1 MATETSLTYGSASYL
16 TAPAGTQDSF
26 SPECFSDEQRLMVE
40 TAHAFITGEVLP
52 RVEEIDA
59 QEPGLMRA
67 LVEKAGALG
76 LLSADV
82 PEEYGG
88 LGAGL
93 TVGVILADYLSGE
106 ASFGVAWGAHNTIGT
121 LPIIFYGTPEQKA
134 RWLPGMATGAIV
146 GAYALTEPGAG
157 SDAMGIKTR
166 ATRDGDSYVINGQKQ
181 WTSNAGIADVM
192 VAFAKVDETRHT
204 AFIVP
209 FDTPGIALGAEEK
222 KMGIKGSSTRAVYF
236 DNVRVPAANVLGEVG
251 KGHKIAF
258 NILNIGRLK
267 LGASCAGGSREVLAL
282 CARYVTER
290 KAFGKT
296 LQHFGLIQKKLAL
309 MAIDTYATE
318 SVTYRTAGLIEEAIS
333 RQPSA
338 ASHQQGAQG
347 RALGTDGSLDALEEY
362 AMECSI
368 AKVLGSEALG
378 RVVDEGV
385 QTFGG
390 YGFMHEYPVEK
401 AYRDARIT
409 RIFEGTNEIN
419 RLLLAGTLFK
429 RAMDGRVGV
438 MEAFA
443 DIDAA
448 ITAGQAPRVDVP
460 ADLRD
465 AAEALE
471 RAKSGAIDVVMK
483 AAMRH
488 MLHMEEE
495 QEFLAATADMMIDVF
510 AMDSALTR
518 AAAARRAGH
527 PRADLHALVAR
538 LAVWRFL
545 PGVQHAITE
554 VLENGIA
561 DAAERDDELRRV
573 RAYLGAYHLASTP
586 ALRELAGAVVTHAGY
601 PFSVVSRQ

>member
-1 MATETSLTYGSASYL
+1 MATETSLTYSSASYL
-16 TAPAGTQDSF
+16 TAPVGTQDSF
-26 SPECFSDEQRLMVE
+26 SPERFSDEQRMMAE

-52 RVEEIDA
+52 LVERIEA
-59 QEPGLMRA
+59 HEPGLMRA

-93 TVGVILADYLSGE
+93 IVGVILADYLSGE

-134 RWLPGMATGAIV
+134 HWLPGMATGAIV

-166 ATRDGDSYVINGQKQ
+166 AMRDGDSYLINGQKQ
-181 WTSNAGIADVM
+181 WISNAGIADVM

-267 LGASCAGGSREVLAL
+267 LGASCAGGSREALAL

-309 MAIDTYATE
+309 MAIDTYAAE
-318 SVTYRTAGLIEEAIS
+318 SVTYRTAGLIEEALHATG
-333 RQPSA
+333 PGSA
-338 ASHQQGAQG
+338 SGGA
-347 RALGTDGSLDALEEY
+347 APINTLHALEEY

-368 AKVLGSEALG
+368 AKVLGSEALA

-385 QTFGG
+385 QIFGG

-438 MEAFA
+438 MDAFA

-460 ADLRD
+460 AELRD

-471 RAKSGAIDVVMK
+471 RAKSGAIYVVMK

-488 MLHMEEE
+488 MMHMEEE
-495 QEFLAATADMMIDVF
+495 QEFLAATADMMIDLF

-518 AAAARRAGH
+518 AAAAWRAGH

-545 PGVQHAITE
+545 PGVHHAITE

-573 RAYLGAYHLASTP
+573 RAYLGDYHLASTP
-586 ALRELAGAVVTHAGY
+586 AQHELAGAVVAHAGY

>member
-1 MATETSLTYGSASYL
+1 MATETSLTYSSASYL
-16 TAPAGTQDSF
+16 TTPAGTQDIF
-26 SPECFSDEQRLMVE
+26 SPERFSDEQRMMAE

-52 RVEEIDA
+52 RVEEIEA
-59 QEPGLMRA
+59 HKPGLMRA

-121 LPIIFYGTPEQKA
+121 LPIVFYGTPEQKA

-181 WTSNAGIADVM
+181 WISNSGIADVM

-267 LGASCAGGSREVLAL
+267 LGASCAGGSREALAL

-296 LQHFGLIQKKLAL
+296 LQHFGLIQKKLAQ
-309 MAIDTYATE
+309 MAIDTYAAE
-318 SVTYRTAGLIEEAIS
+318 SVNYRTAGLIEEAL
-333 RQPSA
+333 RATGPGSA
-338 ASHQQGAQG
+338 SGGA
-347 RALGTDGSLDALEEY
+347 APTNTLHALEEY
-362 AMECSI
+362 AVECSI
-368 AKVLGSEALG
+368 AKVLGSEALA

-385 QTFGG
+385 QIFGG
-390 YGFMHEYPVEK
+390 YGFMHEYPIEK

-438 MEAFA
+438 MDAFA

-471 RAKSGAIDVVMK
+471 RAKSGAIYTVMK
-483 AAMRH
+483 AAMQH
-488 MLHMEEE
+488 MMHMEEE
-495 QEFLAATADMMIDVF
+495 QEFLAATADMMIDLF

-518 AAAARRAGH
+518 AAAAQRAGH

-545 PGVQHAITE
+545 PGVHYAITE

-573 RAYLGAYHLASTP
+573 RAYLGDYHLASTP
-586 ALRELAGAVVTHAGY
+586 ALRELARAVVAHAGY
-601 PFSVVSRQ
+601 PFAVLGARG

>member
-1 MATETSLTYGSASYL
+1 MATETSLTYSSASYL
-16 TAPAGTQDSF
+16 TTPAGTQDSF
-26 SPECFSDEQRLMVE
+26 SPERFSDEQRMMAE

-52 RVEEIDA
+52 RTEEIEA
-59 QEPGLMRA
+59 HKPGLMRA

-134 RWLPGMATGAIV
+134 RWLPGLATGAIV

-181 WTSNAGIADVM
+181 WISNAGIADVM

-209 FDTPGIALGAEEK
+209 FATPGIALGAEEK

-236 DNVRVPAANVLGEVG
+236 DNVRVPAAHVLGEVG

-258 NILNIGRLK
+258 TILNIGRLK
-267 LGASCAGGSREVLAL
+267 LGASCAGGSREVLGL

-296 LQHFGLIQKKLAL
+296 LHHFGLIQKKLAQ
-309 MAIDTYATE
+309 MAIDTYAAE
-318 SVTYRTAGLIEEAIS
+318 SVNYRTAGLIEEAL
-333 RQPSA
+333 RATGPGSA
-338 ASHQQGAQG
+338 SGGA
-347 RALGTDGSLDALEEY
+347 APTNTLHALEEY
-362 AMECSI
+362 AVECSI
-368 AKVLGSEALG
+368 AKVLGSEALA

-385 QTFGG
+385 QIFGG
-390 YGFMHEYPVEK
+390 YGFMHEYPIEK

-419 RLLLAGTLFK
+419 RLLLSGTLFR
-429 RAMDGRVGV
+429 RAMDGRVAV
-438 MEAFA
+438 MDPFPAIDEAVS
-443 DIDAA
+443 
-448 ITAGQAPRVDVP
+448 AGQAPSVDVGVCNPP
-460 ADLRD
+460 AAREPTLQD
-465 AAEALE
+465 AAEAVE
-471 RAKSGAIDVVMK
+471 RARGAAIYTVMK
-483 AAMRH
+483 AARRYMMR
-488 MLHMEEE
+488 
-495 QEFLAATADMMIDVF
+495 
-510 AMDSALTR
+510 
-518 AAAARRAGH
+518 
-527 PRADLHALVAR
+527 
-538 LAVWRFL
+538 
-545 PGVQHAITE
+545 
-554 VLENGIA
+554 
-561 DAAERDDELRRV
+561 
-573 RAYLGAYHLASTP
+573 
-586 ALRELAGAVVTHAGY
+586 
-601 PFSVVSRQ
+601 

>member
-1 MATETSLTYGSASYL
+1 MATETSLTYSSASYL
-16 TAPAGTQDSF
+16 GTPAGTQDSF
-26 SPECFSDEQRLMVE
+26 SPECFSDEHRLMAE

-52 RVEEIDA
+52 RVEEIEA
-59 QEPGLMRA
+59 QEPGLMRT

-93 TVGVILADYLSGE
+93 TVSAILADYLSGE

-134 RWLPGMATGAIV
+134 VWLPGMATGAIL

-166 ATRDGDSYVINGQKQ
+166 ATRDGDSYVLNGQKQ
-181 WTSNAGIADVM
+181 WISNAGIADVM
-192 VAFAKVDETRHT
+192 IAFAKVDETRHT
-204 AFIVP
+204 TFIVP
-209 FDTPGIALGAEEK
+209 FDTPGISLGAEEK

-236 DNVRVPAANVLGEVG
+236 DNVRVPATNVLGEVG

-309 MAIDTYATE
+309 MAVETYAAE
-318 SVTYRTAGLIEEAIS
+318 SVNYRTAGLIEEAL
-333 RQPSA
+333 RATGPGSA
-338 ASHQQGAQG
+338 AG
-347 RALGTDGSLDALEEY
+347 GTAPTNTLHALEQY

-368 AKVLGSEALG
+368 TKVLGSEALA

-385 QTFGG
+385 QIFGG
-390 YGFMHEYPVEK
+390 YGFMHEYPIEK

-419 RLLLAGTLFK
+419 RLLLSGTLFR
-429 RAMDGRVGV
+429 RATEGRVAV
-438 MEAFA
+438 MDAFP
-443 DIDAA
+443 A
-448 ITAGQAPRVDVP
+448 I
-460 ADLRD
+460 
-465 AAEALE
+465 AEA
-471 RAKSGAIDVVMK
+471 V
-483 AAMRH
+483 
-488 MLHMEEE
+488 
-495 QEFLAATADMMIDVF
+495 TARQGPSV
-510 AMDSALTR
+510 
-518 AAAARRAGH
+518 
-527 PRADLHALVAR
+527 HA
-538 LAVWRFL
+538 
-545 PGVQHAITE
+545 P
-554 VLENGIA
+554 
-561 DAAERDDELRRV
+561 AER
-573 RAYLGAYHLASTP
+573 
-586 ALRELAGAVVTHAGY
+586 
-601 PFSVVSRQ
+601 

>member
-1 MATETSLTYGSASYL
+1 MATETSLTYSSARYL

-26 SPECFSDEQRLMVE
+26 SPERFSDEQRMMAE

-52 RVEEIDA
+52 RTEEIDA
-59 QEPGLMRA
+59 HEPGLMRA

-76 LLSADV
+76 LLSADI

-134 RWLPGMATGAIV
+134 CWLPGMATGAIL

-181 WTSNAGIADVM
+181 WISNAGIADVM

-209 FDTPGIALGAEEK
+209 FATPGIALGAEEK

-267 LGASCAGGSREVLAL
+267 LGASCAGGSREALAL

-309 MAIDTYATE
+309 MAIDTYAAE
-318 SVTYRTAGLIEEAIS
+318 SVNYRTAGLIEEAL
-333 RQPSA
+333 RATGPGSA
-338 ASHQQGAQG
+338 SGGEIANNTLQ
-347 RALGTDGSLDALEEY
+347 ALEEY

-368 AKVLGSEALG
+368 AKVLGSEALA

-385 QTFGG
+385 QIFGG
-390 YGFMHEYPVEK
+390 YGFMHEYPIEK

-471 RAKSGAIDVVMK
+471 RAKSGAIYVVMK

-488 MLHMEEE
+488 MMHMEEE
-495 QEFLAATADMMIDVF
+495 QEFLAATADMMIDLF

-545 PGVQHAITE
+545 PGVHHAITE
-554 VLENGIA
+554 VLENGLA

-573 RAYLGAYHLASTP
+573 RAYLGDYHLASTP
-586 ALRELAGAVVTHAGY
+586 ALRELAGAVVAHAGY
-601 PFSVVSRQ
+601 PFSVLGARG

>member
-1 MATETSLTYGSASYL
+1 MRPPHGGASFLTTPVATDEVFAPEVFDGAQRMMAD
-16 TAPAGTQDSF
+16 TA
-26 SPECFSDEQRLMVE
+26 R
-40 TAHAFITGEVLP
+40 AFVHGEVMPLAE
-52 RVEEIDA
+52 RIEV
-59 QEPGLMRA
+59 QEPGLMRT

-93 TVGVILADYLSGE
+93 TVSTILADYLSGE
-106 ASFGVAWGAHNTIGT
+106 ASFGVAWGVHTTVGT
-121 LPIIFYGTPEQKA
+121 LPIVFYGTPEQKA

-166 ATRDGDSYVINGQKQ
+166 ATRDGDSYAINGQKQ
-181 WTSNAGIADVM
+181 WISNAGIADVM

-267 LGASCAGGSREVLAL
+267 LGASCAGGSREALAL

-296 LQHFGLIQKKLAL
+296 LQHFGLIQKKLAQ
-309 MAIDTYATE
+309 MAIDTYAAE
-318 SVTYRTAGLIEEAIS
+318 AVNYRTAGLIEEALHATG
-333 RQPSA
+333 PGSA
-338 ASHQQGAQG
+338 SGGA
-347 RALGTDGSLDALEEY
+347 APTNTLHALEEY
-362 AMECSI
+362 AIECSI

-385 QTFGG
+385 QIFGG
-390 YGFMHEYPVEK
+390 YGFMHEYPIEK

-438 MEAFA
+438 MDAFA

-448 ITAGQAPRVDVP
+448 IMAGQAPRVDVGVLHTP
-460 ADLRD
+460 LRD

-471 RAKSGAIDVVMK
+471 RAKSG
-483 AAMRH
+483 
-488 MLHMEEE
+488 
-495 QEFLAATADMMIDVF
+495 
-510 AMDSALTR
+510 
-518 AAAARRAGH
+518 
-527 PRADLHALVAR
+527 
-538 LAVWRFL
+538 
-545 PGVQHAITE
+545 
-554 VLENGIA
+554 
-561 DAAERDDELRRV
+561 
-573 RAYLGAYHLASTP
+573 
-586 ALRELAGAVVTHAGY
+586 
-601 PFSVVSRQ
+601 

>member
-1 MATETSLTYGSASYL
+1 MATETSLTYSSASYL
-16 TAPAGTQDSF
+16 TAPAGTQESF
-26 SPECFSDEQRLMVE
+26 SPERFSDEQRMMAQ

-52 RVEEIDA
+52 RVEEIEA
-59 QEPGLMRA
+59 HKPGLMRA

-166 ATRDGDSYVINGQKQ
+166 ATRDGDSYVLNGQKQ
-181 WTSNAGIADVM
+181 WISNAGIADVM

-209 FDTPGIALGAEEK
+209 FATPGIALGAEEK
-222 KMGIKGSSTRAVYF
+222 KMGIKGSSTRTVYF

-267 LGASCAGGSREVLAL
+267 LGATCGGGSREALAL

-296 LQHFGLIQKKLAL
+296 LQQFGLIQKKLAL
-309 MAIDTYATE
+309 MAVDTYVAE
-318 SVTYRTAGLIEEAIS
+318 SVSYRTAGLIEEAL
-333 RQPSA
+333 RA
-338 ASHQQGAQG
+338 AGADRTSE
-347 RALGTDGSLDALEEY
+347 RALKAIEEY
-362 AMECSI
+362 AMECSM
-368 AKVLGSEALG
+368 AKVLGSEVLG

-385 QTFGG
+385 QIFGG
-390 YGFMHEYPVEK
+390 YGFMHEYPIEK

-429 RAMDGRVGV
+429 RAMDGRVSV
-438 MEAFA
+438 MDAFA
-443 DIDAA
+443 NIDAA

-471 RAKSGAIDVVMK
+471 RAKSGAIAVVMK
-483 AAMRH
+483 AAMQH
-488 MLHMEEE
+488 MMHMEEE
-495 QEFLAATADMMIDVF
+495 QEFLAASADMMIDLF

-518 AAAARRAGH
+518 AAAAQRAGH

-545 PGVQHAITE
+545 PGVHHAITE

-573 RAYLGAYHLASTP
+573 RAYLGDYHLASTP
-586 ALRELAGAVVTHAGY
+586 ALRELAGAVVAHAGY
-601 PFSVVSRQ
+601 PFSVASSR